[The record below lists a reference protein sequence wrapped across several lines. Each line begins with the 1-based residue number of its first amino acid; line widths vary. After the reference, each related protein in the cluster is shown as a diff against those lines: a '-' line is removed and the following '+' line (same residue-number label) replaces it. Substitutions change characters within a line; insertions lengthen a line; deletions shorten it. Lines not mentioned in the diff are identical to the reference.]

1 MYDDGTRVGACAR
14 LTIHAHA
21 HDGTPHAHAHD
32 GTTHAHARTPWRC
45 AYGINSRDLLDLLHL
60 GTYKCLLRPK

>member
-21 HDGTPHAHAHD
+21 HDGTTHAHAHD
-32 GTTHAHARTPWRC
+32 GTTWRC
-45 AYGINSRDLLDLLHL
+45 DTCARCGGAPTGSIQEIF
-60 GTYKCLLRPK
+60 